1 MQDLVLEII
10 TKEEERFSLRHIGAV
25 REVDSLAPII
35 SGKVPYDGS
44 ETGFYDFRNAVLA
57 SFYREIGFEVF
68 IEQQKKTEFETP
80 FFTTLYHNLKRKYN
94 SKAKEPS
101 DWEKDLGL
109 LHAIA
114 WHLTFEMFRTIRN
127 TFSNDSANFNN
138 AAAVWSYFDDECLKI
153 LPIGFQEFISQIESG
168 DEYFREALAGI
179 VKKSVENVTKR
190 KNSAFDESLLSSALW
205 EETYTFFIKK
215 LEEGTLKFDLPV
227 QLRAYLT
234 KTCEISFLEYCRGNK
249 KELKNR
255 EYIDEIA
262 VLENIGDENDDNC
275 EFDAADVDVD
285 TTNEYEVA
293 RAIAV
298 ILLNKNHPLYQKIVR
313 KDEEKVKLLMEKSI
327 NNLSYAEIADKFYSD
342 CSEREKEKKV
352 ISMRKEY
359 ERFRAVLKSR
369 YIEIMTKKSRNVPI

>member
-1 MQDLVLEII
+1 MQNLVLEII

-25 REVDSLAPII
+25 GEVAPLAPII

-138 AAAVWSYFDDECLKI
+138 AATVWSYFDNECLKI
-153 LPIGFQEFISQIESG
+153 LPIGIQEFISQIESG

-234 KTCEISFLEYCRGNK
+234 KICEISFLEYCRGNK

-262 VLENIGDENDDNC
+262 VLENIGEENDDNC
-275 EFDAADVDVD
+275 EFAADDVDVD